1 MKATDALLLKGN
13 ASDAEAIQCS
23 PGILRRTLP
32 GWTTQA
38 VWAPDSGQAYVY
50 LSPPDRLHLDT
61 VALGAQ
67 SQACR
72 HLYPRLA
79 GLSVSRLEKVFDVCG
94 AAHAQSIHAHYVVEM
109 DPEAGWMPELSRW
122 YDEEHMPGLA
132 AVPGTVRARR
142 YLNHDQGPLSLACY
156 DLIATTVLNSPPWL
170 VVRGTPWSDRARP
183 HFTNTLRTMFT
194 TVEPSQPDSEPGLQ
208 PGRHAAS

>member
-109 DPEAGWMPELSRW
+109 DPEAGWMPASS
-122 YDEEHMPGLA
+122 A
-132 AVPGTVRARR
+132 
-142 YLNHDQGPLSLACY
+142 
-156 DLIATTVLNSPPWL
+156 
-170 VVRGTPWSDRARP
+170 GTPGAVEVGSPILDVDSGTRDSAVALPGAWV
-183 HFTNTLRTMFT
+183 NT
-194 TVEPSQPDSEPGLQ
+194 
-208 PGRHAAS
+208 